1 MWNLSFTPPQIIQA
15 NILTRLPDELRR
27 PVRSN
32 WADANKPGQIVDCF
46 LEGPCF
52 DRAGNLYLTDIP
64 HGRIFK
70 VSSDLQW
77 HCVADYGGW
86 PNGLAAHADGSVWI
100 ADYRQG
106 ILRLDPETGN
116 ISTLLGHRNSE
127 SFKGINDLTFDGQGN
142 LYFTDQGQTG
152 LHDPTGRV
160 YRWCPVSGKLDLL
173 LSNAPSPNGIA
184 ISADGKALFLAVTRA
199 NQIWRAPLLPDG
211 SISKMGAF
219 QTFFGSSGPD
229 GLALDSEGRLVVA
242 HASLGGAFVLNA
254 RGEVTHFVKS
264 LSGSTVTN
272 VAFRPD
278 SMQLIMTESATGSLL
293 VADLPAVGLA
303 LYSHTKQ
310 AARAPV

>member
-1 MWNLSFTPPQIIQA
+1 MWNLSFTPPQIVEA
-15 NILTRLPDELRR
+15 RILTRLPDALRR
-27 PVRSN
+27 PLRSN

-46 LEGPCF
+46 LEGPSF

-64 HGRIFK
+64 HGRILK
-70 VSSDLQW
+70 VSPDLQW
-77 HCVADYGGW
+77 HCIADYGGW
-86 PNGLAAHADGSVWI
+86 PNGLAVHADGSIWI

-106 ILRLDPETGN
+106 ILRLDPKTGD

-127 SFKGINDLTFDGQGN
+127 SFKGINDLTFDAQGI

-160 YRWCPVSGKLDLL
+160 YRWCHESGKLDLL
-173 LSNAPSPNGIA
+173 MGNAPSPNGIA

-229 GLALDSEGRLVVA
+229 GLALDNDGNLVVA

-264 LSGSTVTN
+264 PTGSTVTN

-278 SMQLIMTESATGSLL
+278 SMQIIMTESATGSLL
-293 VADLPAVGLA
+293 VADLQAFGLE
-303 LYSHTKQ
+303 LFSHKKHNE
-310 AARAPV
+310 